1 MNRFVNRSV
10 IRFAAILILAV
21 GAALPVRAELNIQDV
36 TSPGGI
42 KAWLVEEHSIPFVT
56 LEIRF
61 KGGTSLDLPG
71 KRGATYMMS
80 GLLEEGAGNLDAAAF
95 SRTREELAA
104 DFAFSARGDSVKI
117 SAKFLRENQPA
128 ALELLRKAIEEPRF
142 DQVAIDRIRAQVVS
156 IIAADKKDPNEIA
169 SATFDR
175 LAYGDQPYGTP
186 ITGTTASVDKLTRA
200 DLVTAYKNAMAKDR
214 LYVSAVGDVTP
225 KELGVML
232 DELLGGLPDKGAPM
246 PPRAK
251 IILTGGVTLVDLPT
265 PQSVALFGHRG
276 IKRDDPEF
284 FAAFVMNQIFGA
296 GGFTSRLTNEVREK
310 RGLTYGVYTYLASYD
325 LAALYMGSVAS
336 ANDRIAQAIDV
347 IKTEWAKMASG
358 GATASELE
366 AAKKYLT
373 GAYPLRFDGN
383 GRIAS
388 ILVNM
393 QLDDLPRS
401 YIKTRNDK
409 VNAVTLADVAKVAKR
424 LLKPENLRIV
434 VVGRPEGMKNIN

>member
-1 MNRFVNRSV
+1 MIRSV
-10 IRFAAILILAV
+10 IRFTAILTLVI
-21 GAALPVRAELNIQDV
+21 GAALPARAELNIQDI

-95 SRTREELAA
+95 GRAREELAA
-104 DFAFSARGDSVKI
+104 DFSFSARRDSIKI

-128 ALELLRKAIEEPRF
+128 ALELLRKAIEEPSF
-142 DQVAIDRIRAQVVS
+142 AQVAVDRVRAQVIS

-175 LAYGDQPYGTP
+175 LAYGDHPYATP
-186 ITGTTASVDKLTRA
+186 STGTVASVTKLTHE
-200 DLVTAYKNAMAKDR
+200 DLVIAYKNAMAKDR

-225 KELGVML
+225 KELGAML
-232 DELLGGLPDKGAPM
+232 DELLGGLPDKGSAM
-246 PPRAK
+246 PPHAK
-251 IILTGGVTLVDLPT
+251 ITLTGGVTLIDLPT
-265 PQSVALFGHRG
+265 PQSVALFGHKG

-310 RGLTYGVYTYLASYD
+310 RGLTYGVYSYLASYD
-325 LAALYMGSVAS
+325 LAELYMGSVAS

-347 IKTEWAKMASG
+347 IRAEWVKMATG
-358 GATASELE
+358 GATAQELD
-366 AAKKYLT
+366 AAKKFLT

-388 ILVNM
+388 ILVRM

-409 VNAVTLADVAKVAKR
+409 VNAVTLEDVAKVAKR
-424 LLKPENLRIV
+424 LLKPDDLRIV
-434 VVGRPEGMKNIN
+434 VVGKPEGMANIN